1 MLIIVIYSLSDSLEP
16 SRDFPRVVIKVPT
29 AMAGHSCQVDTPGQI
44 HPDSSPK
51 WAVTEQEA
59 G

>member
-1 MLIIVIYSLSDSLEP
+1 MLIIVINSLSDSLEL
-16 SRDFPRVVIKVPT
+16 SRDFPRVAIKVPS

-44 HPDSSPK
+44 QPDSSLK